1 MLPQVDRGVDFS
13 QQSVAVK
20 AVSPKSSQMT
30 CKCIQILWPV
40 QPVSR
45 SNLLFLCACSVD
57 QAVSPTAQQLFSS
70 PPKKAKHDGRCCPPC
85 LLLEISGVCID
96 GYPLLTSRAT
106 SCGETRKCEARWH
119 TDPDT
124 LRHVGGH
131 ADSTEFGLMEHGWCF
146 CSCVFA
152 ISDSWVQM
160 ALPSAEHTHT
170 LLSLF
175 PREVDPDFL

>member
-1 MLPQVDRGVDFS
+1 MLPQVDRGVNLS

-20 AVSPKSSQMT
+20 AVSPKSSQIT
-30 CKCIQILWPV
+30 CKFIQILWPV

-70 PPKKAKHDGRCCPPC
+70 PQNAKHDGRCCPPC

-124 LRHVGGH
+124 LRHVGGML
-131 ADSTEFGLMEHGWCF
+131 TVLGWLDGARLCF